1 MKEKQAKNYKV
12 ILTILLVGITIF
24 CVFKYIVALKE
35 KYALLKNLNQA
46 KAQVVALGEEI
57 DKEKELEKA
66 LSQENVTL
74 KDEMKTNAD
83 KLAQLDAGLKSSQN
97 TIDELTSQI
106 ALAKAENAALREE
119 KDKLS
124 LELVQVS
131 QEKDTLKA
139 RLSSIPELKKAI
151 KEVKI
156 QIRKAKVMMKEI
168 TKKRRIIEGNRGF
181 LVKNGESTF
190 PVTKI
195 KIEVMPAQSNK

>member
-24 CVFKYIVALKE
+24 CVFKYIAALKE